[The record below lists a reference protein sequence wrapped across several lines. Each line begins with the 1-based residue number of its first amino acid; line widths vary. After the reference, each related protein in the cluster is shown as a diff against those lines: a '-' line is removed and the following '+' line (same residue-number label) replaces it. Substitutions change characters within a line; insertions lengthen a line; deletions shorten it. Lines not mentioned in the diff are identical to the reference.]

1 MGGIPTTGIQWR
13 SEMDS
18 FLRKYATPL
27 SLVAFLAVAVTGVML
42 FFDMHSRQLFEVHEW
57 VGIIF
62 VVALLLHLVRNW
74 RGLLA
79 MMSSTRNKA
88 IVGGLGAV
96 ALLFVIGSA
105 PFGYGGGHGGGYG
118 HGHQFH
124 ASRQV
129 MHRLAD
135 APITKLAPALGM
147 TSAEAIARLQKGGV
161 VVEGPNQSLADIAEK
176 QDAELPRL
184 LGLVMTEP
192 DA

>member
-1 MGGIPTTGIQWR
+1 
-13 SEMDS
+13 MDS

-27 SLVAFLAVAVTGVML
+27 SLIAFSAVAVTGVMM
-42 FFDMHSRQLFEVHEW
+42 FFDVRSRQLSEVHEW

-96 ALLFVIGSA
+96 VLVFIVGSA
-105 PFGYGGGHGGGYG
+105 PFVYGGGHGGGYG
-118 HGHQFH
+118 HGRQFH
-124 ASRQV
+124 AAQQV
-129 MHRLAD
+129 VHRLAD
-135 APITKLAPALGM
+135 APITKLAPALGI
-147 TSAEAIARLQKGGV
+147 SSEEAIARLQRGGIA
-161 VVEGPNQSLADIAEK
+161 VEGPNQSLADIADK
-176 QDAELPRL
+176 QDTELPKL

>member
-1 MGGIPTTGIQWR
+1 MSGIPTTGIQWR

-27 SLVAFLAVAVTGVML
+27 SLVAFSASAVTGVMM
-42 FFDMHSRQLFEVHEW
+42 FFDVRSRQLSEVHEW

-79 MMSSTRNKA
+79 MMSSTLNKA

-96 ALLFVIGSA
+96 ALLFIIGSA
-105 PFGYGGGHGGGYG
+105 PFGYGGGHGGG
-118 HGHQFH
+118 HGRQFH
-124 ASRQV
+124 ASQQV
-129 MHRLAD
+129 VHRLAD
-135 APITKLAPALGM
+135 APIAKLAPALGM
-147 TSAEAIARLQKGGV
+147 TSYEAIARLQKGGIA
-161 VVEGPNQSLADIAEK
+161 VEGPDQTLADIAEK
-176 QDAELPRL
+176 QNAQLPRL

>member
-1 MGGIPTTGIQWR
+1 
-13 SEMDS
+13 MDS

-42 FFDMHSRQLFEVHEW
+42 FFDMRSRQLFEVHEW
-57 VGIIF
+57 IGIIF

-96 ALLFVIGSA
+96 ALLFIIGSA
-105 PFGYGGGHGGGYG
+105 PFGYAGGYGGGHG

-129 MHRLAD
+129 VHRLAD
-135 APITKLAPALGM
+135 APIAKLAPALGI
-147 TSAEAIARLQKGGV
+147 TSDEAIARLQKGGV
-161 VVEGPNQSLADIAEK
+161 VAEGPNQSLADIADK
-176 QDAELPRL
+176 QDTELPRL
-184 LGLVMTEP
+184 LGLVMPEP
-192 DA
+192 EA